1 MKDLKLKRHL
11 SGLKSAKCILC
22 HTKQTDW
29 TSTEK
34 FLNGFPITHTA
45 EEVVRIYTELS
56 NEDGIVQRT
65 PGDFEVRK
73 GCTAK
78 PITTSDQHSIC
89 ITHSYINGTTW
100 FLKLLYRCY
109 SNYRCWIEY
118 TDKRGD
124 SVQREKSKV
133 LKVLEDRHGLIL
145 NQCASGT
152 AKTGT
157 AITGGQGKR
166 LCSEKVV
173 QTLSEII
180 PEKYKQNL
188 LLLHKQLS
196 IILHAVSFTGQINV
210 DLYEQLCQNF
220 SINLINIFPFALLND
235 TLHATVHHSPE
246 LIYDLK
252 Q

>member
-1 MKDLKLKRHL
+1 M
-11 SGLKSAKCILC
+11 
-22 HTKQTDW
+22 KQTDL
-29 TSTEK
+29 TCTENV
-34 FLNGFPITHTA
+34 LHGFPTTHTA
-45 EEVVRIYTELS
+45 EEAMRIFTELS
-56 NEDGIVQRT
+56 NEDGIVQRS

-124 SVQREKSKV
+124 SVRRAKSKV
-133 LKVLEDRHGLIL
+133 LKILEDRHGLIL

-157 AITGGQGKR
+157 ATTGGQGRR
-166 LCSEKVV
+166 LCSEEVV
-173 QTLSEII
+173 QTLSDII
-180 PEKYKQNL
+180 PEKYKENL

-196 IILHAVSFTGQINV
+196 IILRVVSFTGQINV

-220 SINLINIFPFALLND
+220 SINLINNFLF
-235 TLHATVHHSPE
+235 S
-246 LIYDLK
+246 
-252 Q
+252 

>member
-1 MKDLKLKRHL
+1 MIREVETNEELLNEIIVTTDNAREKLNKEGMVIDFTGSAIDMKFTIKDTMKDLKLKRHL
-11 SGLKSAKCILC
+11 SGLKGAQCILC

-34 FLNGFPITHTA
+34 VLNGFPITHTA
-45 EEVVRIYTELS
+45 EEAMRIYTELS

-124 SVQREKSKV
+124 SIRRAKS
-133 LKVLEDRHGLIL
+133 
-145 NQCASGT
+145 
-152 AKTGT
+152 
-157 AITGGQGKR
+157 
-166 LCSEKVV
+166 
-173 QTLSEII
+173 
-180 PEKYKQNL
+180 
-188 LLLHKQLS
+188 
-196 IILHAVSFTGQINV
+196 
-210 DLYEQLCQNF
+210 
-220 SINLINIFPFALLND
+220 
-235 TLHATVHHSPE
+235 
-246 LIYDLK
+246 
-252 Q
+252 